1 MSELRYQL
9 DLLKAMNQKLTEKD
23 RMYEKVCDTAEGAY
37 LYYSFERNHFFTLGQ
52 WKEFF
57 GFEVHE
63 MRD

>member
-37 LYYSFERNHFFTLGQ
+37 LYYSFEKNHFFTL
-52 WKEFF
+52 
-57 GFEVHE
+57 
-63 MRD
+63 